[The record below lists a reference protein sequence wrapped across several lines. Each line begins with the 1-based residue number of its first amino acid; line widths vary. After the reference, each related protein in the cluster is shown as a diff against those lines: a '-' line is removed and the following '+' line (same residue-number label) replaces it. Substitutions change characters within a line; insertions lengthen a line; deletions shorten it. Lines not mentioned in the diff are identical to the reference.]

1 MGMWVSFQGE
11 EGGDVSTHMCL
22 AFYNAH
28 KRDCN
33 IQPSVPCT
41 SRQKGVLELFLG
53 SQPVGAIMLAPSPPG
68 LGTRGV
74 SLLSAHSDSVLSATA
89 LRLYASMLDAFARSP
104 CKKAC
109 AILHP
114 TRRCPGCIHL
124 PPATAKASSNLF
136 FPFFF
141 ASLVDTDDD
150 KRVVFQFVF
159 FNVHLITSEIEY
171 LSMNRLFV
179 SAALFFLIG

>member
-1 MGMWVSFQGE
+1 MQSEKETLLPLPPPHPPKRPPWIAGCLGMWVSFQGE

-114 TRRCPGCIHL
+114 TRWCPGCIHL

-141 ASLVDTDDD
+141 CQPG
-150 KRVVFQFVF
+150 R
-159 FNVHLITSEIEY
+159 H
-171 LSMNRLFV
+171 RR
-179 SAALFFLIG
+179 